1 VEDSSE
7 HPESTCN
14 SVFPFVCFGN
24 HIRSSYVL
32 DWTFSI
38 RALQDSEIPWV
49 AKEAYLEVWWKEA
62 GKLVVC
68 TASLARNNSDIKN
81 MVYVH
86 ARVVA

>member
-1 VEDSSE
+1 V
-7 HPESTCN
+7 STQKVPVIP
-14 SVFPFVCFGN
+14 VFC
-24 HIRSSYVL
+24 SYVSGTISGVRNVL

-49 AKEAYLEVWWKEA
+49 QRRHISKFGGRKT

-68 TASLARNNSDIKN
+68 TASLARNNSDIKD